1 MLNLKEK
8 FTTGDSGG
16 TGTGTAA
23 DEAAG
28 EEDPIVTEVIDSESY
43 LALLDKLKTAIETN
57 ATADISTHET
67 DIQTKLK
74 AYYNS
79 IETRQ
84 GQLKDKEDTINLDS
98 IINTDEEKK
107 YLEEGEDVL
116 QQKLTYL
123 KKYENIKSTELSDKR
138 TFTILIIVNV
148 LVLLL
153 LVYGCYMMLT
163 DKKLDLKF
171 LKMKSSSKNNSN
183 NNSNSLN
190 GL

>member
-1 MLNLKEK
+1 MINLREQ
-8 FTTGDSGG
+8 FTTAGD
-16 TGTGTAA
+16 AEPA
-23 DEAAG
+23 D
-28 EEDPIVTEVIDSESY
+28 TKVIDSESY
-43 LALLDKLKTAIETN
+43 LKLLDKLKTAIETN